1 MACLGYASFLDA
13 TILIIIF
20 THLILP
26 NIYPWKHSTL
36 WSSQNFNMRK
46 SFLAALAITGTLALV
61 SIAFTKSPDKRST
74 ATRTI
79 ASLYKTDML
88 RLDSFLAA
96 YPKYFYD
103 SSHALRMQKYQELSF
118 HLKRVEAF
126 FTYLHPKEA
135 IGSFFKTA
143 QFEPHENDF
152 PFPDNWLIAGPFGN
166 EPDSVLKKWK
176 ARDTAGSLQFII
188 RGVKNFRKVIAQ
200 TNLDADV
207 AAITDQDIFEALRLQ
222 MARISTIGLAN
233 GDFVIADAGLPGLRG
248 EFSAWAQMMRIVT
261 EQLPAG
267 QAALRRSVMQKLEA
281 TALLLQKQQDFAA
294 FNRMHFLTTYLIPL
308 AHDLKKVRTALNIQ
322 PKKIFSAFNPNVAS
336 IYDNNAFNADFFAP
350 GEEARFSQAKAEL
363 GKLLFFD
370 PILSGNNERA
380 CASCHKPER
389 AFTDG
394 HRRSFNFTRG
404 DLPRNAPT
412 VINAAFQ
419 KSQFWDLRTGT
430 LEDQLDSVINSPDEL
445 HSNFE
450 EVIDKLNASKEYIK
464 LFNTAFPETIKGG
477 IQRKHV
483 KIAIAT
489 YERMLTGLN
498 SRFDQYVRGDK
509 GKLTEAEIEGFN
521 VYMGKAKC
529 GACHYAPLFAGAL
542 PPYFEF
548 TDHRSIGVPM
558 EDSMEVYKVDVDTGA
573 SKVFK
578 SVFTHFSFKVPT
590 VRNVELTAP
599 YMHNGVYKTLEQV
612 VDFYDHAGGV
622 KFTNQMRPG
631 MKGLPFFMILPEQLN
646 LTAKEK
652 ASLIAFMKALTDNS
666 AAVHVPKR
674 LPEISGKYAELNVRD
689 IGGIY

>member
-1 MACLGYASFLDA
+1 
-13 TILIIIF
+13 
-20 THLILP
+20 
-26 NIYPWKHSTL
+26 
-36 WSSQNFNMRK
+36 MRK
-46 SFLAALAITGTLALV
+46 SFLAVIFIIVTV
-61 SIAFTKSPDKRST
+61 IISIAFTGTPDKRSA

-79 ASLYKTDML
+79 AALYKTDML
-88 RLDSFLAA
+88 RLDSFLAE
-96 YPKYFYD
+96 YNKYFYD
-103 SSHALRMQKYQELSF
+103 SGYTARQRKYEELAF
-118 HLKRVEAF
+118 NLKRIEGIF
-126 FTYLHPKEA
+126 MYLHPTQA
-135 IGSFFKTA
+135 IESFFKPA
-143 QFEPHENDF
+143 QFEPGAEGL

-166 EPDSVLKKWK
+166 ETDSAWK
-176 ARDTAGSLQFII
+176 GRSNEDTLFNVKFIT
-188 RGVKNFRKVIAQ
+188 RAVKNFRKFIAQ
-200 TNLDADV
+200 VDLNADV
-207 AAITDQDIFEALRLQ
+207 AALTDQDIFEALRLQ
-222 MARISTIGLAN
+222 MARISTIGLAH
-233 GDFVIADAGLPGLRG
+233 GDFVIVDAGLPSLRG
-248 EFSAWAQMMRIVT
+248 EFSSWAQMMKIVT
-261 EQLPAG
+261 QQLPAG
-267 QAALRRSVMQKLEA
+267 QAALQNAVLQKLNAAES
-281 TALLLQKQQDFAA
+281 LLHKQQDFAA
-294 FNRMHFLTTYLIPL
+294 FNRMHFLTDYLIPL
-308 AHDLKKVRTALNIQ
+308 AQDLRKVRIALNIQ
-322 PKKIFSAFNPNVAS
+322 PKKDLSAFNPAVAS

-394 HRRSFNFTRG
+394 HRRSFNFDRG

-450 EVIDKLNASKEYIK
+450 EVIDKLNSSKEYKK

-509 GKLTEAEIEGFN
+509 TKLTEEEIEGFN

-558 EDSMEVYKVDVDTGA
+558 EDSMKLYQVDVDTGA

-578 SVFTHFSFKVPT
+578 TMFTHFSFKVPT

-599 YMHNGVYKTLEQV
+599 YMHNGVFKTLEQV

-622 KFTNQMRPG
+622 KFTDQMRPG
-631 MKGLPFFMILPEQLN
+631 MKGLPFFMILPENLN
-646 LTAKEK
+646 LTQKEK
-652 ASLIAFMKALTDNS
+652 ASLIAFIKALTDNS
-666 AAVHVPKR
+666 SAVHVPKR
-674 LPEISGKYAELNVRD
+674 LPEISGKHAALNVRD

>member
-1 MACLGYASFLDA
+1 
-13 TILIIIF
+13 
-20 THLILP
+20 
-26 NIYPWKHSTL
+26 
-36 WSSQNFNMRK
+36 MRK
-46 SFLAALAITGTLALV
+46 SFFATTAIVGALA
-61 SIAFTKSPDKRST
+61 FMST
-74 ATRTI
+74 ALIKGPDNRGAAVRSI

-88 RLDSFLAA
+88 RLDSFLAE

-103 SSHALRMQKYQELSF
+103 SSYSTRLRKYQELAF
-118 HLKRVEAF
+118 YLKRVEALYW
-126 FTYLHPKEA
+126 YLHPQQA
-135 IGSFFKTA
+135 IESFFKPP
-143 QFEPHENDF
+143 QFEPGAELL
-152 PFPDNWLIAGPFGN
+152 PVPDNWLIAGPFGN
-166 EPDSVLKKWK
+166 ETDSIM
-176 ARDTAGSLQFII
+176 RGTPNGDTAFNVQFIA

-207 AAITDQDIFEALRLQ
+207 AALTDQDIFEALRLQ
-222 MARISTIGLAN
+222 MARISTVGLGNA
-233 GDFVIADAGLPGLRG
+233 DFVIVDAGLASLRG
-248 EFSAWAQMMRIVT
+248 EFSAWAQMMKIVT
-261 EQLPAG
+261 RQLPAS
-267 QAALRRSVMQKLEA
+267 QTAFKAIINQKLEA
-281 TALLLQKQQDFAA
+281 AASLLQQQQDFAT
-294 FNRMHFLTTYLIPL
+294 FNRMQFLTGYLIPL
-308 AHDLKKVRTALNIQ
+308 AHDLKRVRTLLGIQ
-322 PKKIFSAFNPNVAS
+322 PCKKFSAFNPAVAS
-336 IYDNNAFNADFFAP
+336 IYDANAFNADFFAP
-350 GEEARFSQAKAEL
+350 GQEARVSKAKAEL

-450 EVIDKLNASKEYIK
+450 EVIDKLNASAEYKK
-464 LFNTAFPETIKGG
+464 LFNTAFPETIRSG

-509 GKLTEAEIEGFN
+509 TKLTDEEVEGFN
-521 VYMGKAKC
+521 LYMGKAKC
-529 GACHYAPLFAGAL
+529 GNCHYAPLFAGAL

-548 TDHRSIGVPM
+548 TDHRAIGVPM
-558 EDSMEVYKVDVDTGA
+558 EDTMDVYKIDSDTGA

-578 SVFTHFSFKVPT
+578 TVFTHFSFKVPT

-599 YMHNGVYKTLEQV
+599 YMHNGVYNTLEQV
-612 VDFYDHAGGV
+612 VDFYNHAGGV
-622 KFTNQMRPG
+622 AFEQQMRPG
-631 MKGLPFFMILPEQLN
+631 LKGLPFFMILPDKLN
-646 LTAKEK
+646 LTVKEK
-652 ASLIAFMKALTDNS
+652 AALIAFMKALTDNS
-666 AAVHVPKR
+666 AAMQVPNR
-674 LPEISGKYAELNVRD
+674 LPEIGGKYAELNVRD

>member
-1 MACLGYASFLDA
+1 
-13 TILIIIF
+13 
-20 THLILP
+20 
-26 NIYPWKHSTL
+26 
-36 WSSQNFNMRK
+36 MRK
-46 SFLAALAITGTLALV
+46 SFLTAIAISGTLALV
-61 SIAFTKSPDKRST
+61 SIAFTKSADKKSA

-79 ASLYKTDML
+79 ATLYKTDML
-88 RLDSFLAA
+88 RLDSFLAE

-103 SSHALRMQKYQELSF
+103 SNYAARFLKYEELAF
-118 HLKRVEAF
+118 YLKRIEAVY
-126 FTYLHPKEA
+126 TYLHPKKALE
-135 IGSFFKTA
+135 SFFKTA
-143 QFEPHENDF
+143 QFEAHEKDF

-166 EPDSVLKKWK
+166 EPDSVLKKW
-176 ARDTAGSLQFII
+176 RAGDSAASRNFIM
-188 RGVKNFRKVIAQ
+188 RSVKNFRKVIAQ

-207 AAITDQDIFEALRLQ
+207 AAITDQHIFEALRLQ

-233 GDFVIADAGLPGLRG
+233 GDFVITEAGLPSLRG
-248 EFSAWAQMMRIVT
+248 ELNAWAQMFSIVT
-261 EQLPAG
+261 QQLPAG
-267 QAALRRSVMQKLEA
+267 QAALKRSVMQKLNAAEA
-281 TALLLQKQQDFAA
+281 ALQSQQDFAL
-294 FNRMHFLTTYLIPL
+294 FNRMHFLTNYLIPL
-308 AHDLKKVRTALNIQ
+308 AHDLRKVRTALNIP
-322 PKKIFSAFNPNVAS
+322 PKKSFFAFNPAVAS
-336 IYDNNAFNADFFAP
+336 IYDDNAFNADFFAP
-350 GEEARFSQAKAEL
+350 GQEAYFSKAKAEL

-394 HRRSFNFTRG
+394 HRRSFNFERG

-450 EVIDKLNASKEYIK
+450 EVIDKLNASREYIK

-509 GKLTEAEIEGFN
+509 TKLTEQEIDGFN
-521 VYMGKAKC
+521 IYMGKAKC

-548 TDHRSIGVPM
+548 TDHRSIGVPL
-558 EDSMEVYKVDVDTGA
+558 EDSMDVYKVDIDTGA

-578 SVFTHFSFKVPT
+578 TAFTHFSFKVPT

-599 YMHNGVYKTLEQV
+599 YMHNGVFKTLEQV

-622 KFTNQMRPG
+622 KFADQMRPG

-674 LPEISGKYAELNVRD
+674 LPVISGKYAELNVRD